1 MTKVKAEPDQLR
13 ESGTAV
19 VAAAQA
25 LTSTVHGLELG
36 AAGRDMPGTIT
47 AALLPSF
54 AAEWRHNVQQLAR
67 SVRGTG
73 EQLQESATVYAAIDR
88 TAADV
93 LAALEDAVRG
103 GR

>member
-1 MTKVKAEPDQLR
+1 MEKVKAEPEQLR
-13 ESGTAV
+13 AAGTSV

-25 LTSTVHGLELG
+25 LSDTVGGLELG

-54 AAEWRHNVQQLAR
+54 AAEWRHSVQQLATA
-67 SVRGTG
+67 VRGTG
-73 EQLQESATVYAAIDR
+73 EQLQASATGYAAIDR
-88 TAADV
+88 NAADI
-93 LAALEDAVRG
+93 LAALEGAVRG